1 MANRFKGKVSASVE
15 GQEYTL
21 VLDFNTMAE
30 FEDRNNGKKAME
42 VLEAMEQG
50 KGSARDMRALVH
62 VCLLT
67 HQPDATPE
75 EAGDILSEDPGVIA
89 RLIVAAMP
97 DAAKAAGS
105 AAGNVKARRPNRA

>member
-1 MANRFKGKVSASVE
+1 MANRFKGKVTTSVE

-21 VLDFNTMAE
+21 VLDFNSMAE
-30 FEDRNNGKKAME
+30 FEDRNNGKNALD
-42 VLEAMEQG
+42 VLQAMEQG

-67 HQPDATPE
+67 HQPDATAE

-89 RLIVAAMP
+89 RLVAAAMP
-97 DAAKAAGS
+97 DAAKSS
-105 AAGNVKARRPNRA
+105 AAGNVKARRTGRA